1 MEVIAYFGEER
12 GAHPLRDPNLALLA
26 DPVLLGHHNVGHVL
40 DTQVEALELALVVDA
55 QIGVVLE
62 EFGRGKLISI
72 NRTSTVQREGYTVCY
87 DTVILF
93 GICTVY
99 STSMSYLILS

>member
-12 GAHPLRDPNLALLA
+12 GAHPLRNPNLALLA

-55 QIGVVLE
+55 QVRVVLE
-62 EFGRGKLISI
+62 ELGRGKLISI
-72 NRTSTVQREGYTVCY
+72 NRTKHDGKPTYVMINFVRYLFSTVPPCR
-87 DTVILF
+87 I
-93 GICTVY
+93 
-99 STSMSYLILS
+99 